1 MDKNIVD
8 FLKQKNSFEI
18 NVKTNQRVNDLK
30 LLNDALIV
38 NIKSKPENNKANDE
52 IEKFISKISGK
63 TAKIIKGKTSKKKI
77 IKFC

>member
-18 NVKTNQRVNDLK
+18 SVKTNQRVNDLK
-30 LLNDALIV
+30 LLNDVIIV
-38 NIKSKPENNKANDE
+38 NIKSKPENNRANDE
-52 IEKFISKISGK
+52 IEKFLSKICGK

-77 IKFC
+77 IKLC